1 MKPIT
6 RYPHYPHYRWN
17 RLAAAAGL
25 LLGLAATMPAAHA
38 AVTTY
43 TALLNGA
50 QEAPPNTST
59 AMGASVVRFDAASH
73 ILEVNVAFGS
83 LLGTSTAAHIH
94 CCTDT
99 AGTGTAPV
107 MTELPTFTGFPLG
120 VNSGAYSHVFDTSLS
135 STWNP
140 AFIASHGGTTTGAES
155 AFAMGLG
162 SGTAYLNIHSTAYPG
177 GEIRGFLQA
186 PAVPEPANIAM
197 LGLGLPAV
205 LLAARRRRRT

>member
-6 RYPHYPHYRWN
+6 HYPHYRCN
-17 RLAAAAGL
+17 RLAVAAGL
-25 LLGLAATMPAAHA
+25 LLGLAAAMPAAHA

-43 TALLNGA
+43 TAILSGP

-59 AMGASVVRFDAASH
+59 AMGATVVRFDAASH
-73 ILEVNVAFGS
+73 MLEVDVAFGS

-99 AGTGTAPV
+99 AGAGTAPV
-107 MTELPTFTGFPLG
+107 MTELPSFTGFPLG
-120 VNSGAYSHVFDTSLS
+120 VHSGAYSHVFDTSLS

-162 SGTAYLNIHSTAYPG
+162 SGTAYLNIHSTAYPD

-186 PAVPEPANIAM
+186 PPVPEPASIAM
-197 LGLGLPAV
+197 LGLGVPAV
-205 LLAARRRRRT
+205 LLAARRRRRA